1 MQSRHLLHEHE
12 QTSSGIAIHR
22 LPDAWNEPNSSMEI
36 HTGVV
41 PDASLGRG
49 SLDIKPAQEEP
60 LIEDGAQGL
69 SSRDD
74 EPSNES
80 LSAADEVAS
89 NSNDFGGEDFVD
101 EEF

>member
-12 QTSSGIAIHR
+12 PMSSDIAIHR
-22 LPDAWNEPNSSMEI
+22 LPDEWNEPNSSMET
-36 HTGVV
+36 HMGVV
-41 PDASLGRG
+41 PDASLGMG
-49 SLDIKPAQEEP
+49 SLDSKFAQEEP

-89 NSNDFGGEDFVD
+89 NDLGGEDFVD

>member
-1 MQSRHLLHEHE
+1 
-12 QTSSGIAIHR
+12 
-22 LPDAWNEPNSSMEI
+22 MEI
-36 HTGVV
+36 HAGVV
-41 PDASLGRG
+41 PDASLLGRG
-49 SLDIKPAQEEP
+49 SLEIKLAQEEA

-69 SSRDD
+69 LSRDD

-89 NSNDFGGEDFVD
+89 NDFGGEDFVD

>member
-1 MQSRHLLHEHE
+1 MQSRHLSHEHE
-12 QTSSGIAIHR
+12 QTSSDIAIHR
-22 LPDAWNEPNSSMEI
+22 LPDEWNEPNSPMEI
-36 HTGVV
+36 HAVVV
-41 PDASLGRG
+41 PDASLLGRG
-49 SLDIKPAQEEP
+49 SLEIKLAQEEA

-69 SSRDD
+69 LSRDD

-89 NSNDFGGEDFVD
+89 NDFGGEDFVD